1 MPKIFLVGNVVSKLY
16 LKLTYLLDSVNDLK
30 QLQNTMKQGTVKAL
44 PPLFQPCNK
53 LN

>member
-1 MPKIFLVGNVVSKLY
+1 MLTIFFVGNVVSKLC
-16 LKLTYLLDSVNDLK
+16 LKLTYLLDSFNGLK
-30 QLQNTMKQGTVKAL
+30 QLQNTMKHGTVKAL

>member
-1 MPKIFLVGNVVSKLY
+1 MLTIFLVGNVVSKLY
-16 LKLTYLLDSVNDLK
+16 LKLTYLLDSFNDLK
-30 QLQNTMKQGTVKAL
+30 QLQNMMKRDRVKDL